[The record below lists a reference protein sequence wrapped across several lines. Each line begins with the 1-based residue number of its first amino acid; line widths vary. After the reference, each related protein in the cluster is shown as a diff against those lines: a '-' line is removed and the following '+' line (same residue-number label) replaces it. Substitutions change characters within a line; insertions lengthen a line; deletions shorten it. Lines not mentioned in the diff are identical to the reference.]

1 MATYSWATGISGDWN
16 TGTLW
21 STGTPPNDP
30 TADVVID
37 AIPSPGTTTSYQ
49 VTIGAGETVTIN
61 SLALNATNNVLGP
74 NSNPYTG
81 ATLQVGGDAGAAT
94 LIFGSGGNGN
104 ISGPLQNFMVVE
116 NGSTIVNAGTIDAF
130 VQTLGNGVE
139 LFTQDG
145 SAPDRG
151 IYFTNWLQAL
161 GTVTVAAKIAEYD
174 DTKGTL
180 WDGIFEA
187 KGPTAVINLGGKDL
201 AGTDHIV
208 TIGTM
213 TGPPDIPEGWT
224 QLIFEENGQINEW
237 DGTKYVS
244 VESTLTRI
252 ENRATLTINN
262 SNYTTPD
269 TFSIGT
275 LAAIHQ
281 TGGTLTTGTLTIDN
295 GGSLLAVGTLKGDVI
310 NNGVILVNP
319 DSPLVNGTPTGT
331 ISAMTFL
338 GSINGTG
345 TMTFANDG
353 TLEIGVVGKGETVFM
368 DGKDTLILDSPG
380 SFQGLLQSSGD
391 NTVILK
397 GVTAD
402 TATWLTTNQLQF
414 SYKGVVVDSI
424 ATTGGYSGAS
434 FTLSTAGTDTT
445 MQMAGTG
452 VVCFARG
459 TRIRTPD
466 GDIAIEELKPGQH
479 VVTADGNVAAI
490 KWIGHRRV
498 NCQRHPDPRKVWPV
512 RIKGGA
518 FGRGLPRRDLLVSP
532 QHALFTEGVLIP
544 ARYLI
549 NGRNVVQQEVD
560 SIEYFHIEL
569 GCHDIL
575 LAEGLPA
582 ESYLDTGDRKNFDN
596 NKGPVALHPDFG
608 LWCWDSRAC
617 TELKVTGAEVDA
629 VRARLLA
636 RARASRRSRRVAAA

>member
-1 MATYSWATGISGDWN
+1 MATYSWANGTSGDWN

-21 STGTPPNDP
+21 SGGTVPNTP
-30 TADVVID
+30 SADVVID
-37 AIPSPGTTTSYQ
+37 APPAGVENSY
-49 VTIGAGETVTIN
+49 TITLGAGETATVN
-61 SLALNATNNVLGP
+61 SIALNADNNKAGP
-74 NSNPYTG
+74 NSNPYVG
-81 ATLQVGGDAGAAT
+81 AVLQVGEIPTGGAA
-94 LIFGSGGNGN
+94 LIFGPDGDGS
-104 ISGPLQNFMVVE
+104 IRGPLQNWFIVE

-130 VQTLGNGVE
+130 VQAIGGV

-145 SAPDRG
+145 SSPERG

-161 GTVTVAAKIAEYD
+161 GGTVTIASKIAEYD
-174 DTKGTL
+174 EGTNTL

-187 KGPTAVINLGGKDL
+187 KGPEAVVNLGGKDL

-208 TIGTM
+208 TIDTM
-213 TGPPDIPEGWT
+213 TGPPNIPEGWT
-224 QLIFEENGQINEW
+224 QLLFEEGGQINQW
-237 DGTKYVS
+237 DGKEYVS
-244 VESTLTRI
+244 VASTLTRI

-269 TFSIGT
+269 TFSVGT

-281 TGGTLTTGTLTIDN
+281 TGGTLTTGTLTIEN
-295 GGSLLAVGTLKGDVI
+295 GGSLQAVGTLIGNVI
-310 NNGVILVNP
+310 NNGAIFVTP
-319 DSPLVNGTPTGT
+319 GAPLVNGNPTGMIT
-331 ISAMTFL
+331 RMTFQ
-338 GSINGTG
+338 GSITGNGII
-345 TMTFANDG
+345 TFTNDG
-353 TLEIGVVGKGETVFM
+353 TLEVGAVGTGETVIM
-368 DGKDTLILDSPG
+368 DGDDTLVLDDLLA
-380 SFQGLLQSSGD
+380 FQGVLRWGTE
-391 NTVILK
+391 NTIILK
-397 GVTAD
+397 NVVAD
-402 TATWLTTNQLQF
+402 SATWLTTNELQI
-414 SYKGVVVDSI
+414 SYQGTVVDTI
-424 ATTGGYSGAS
+424 TTAGDYSGAAP
-434 FTLSTAGTDTT
+434 FTVT
-445 MQMAGTG
+445 MSGADATLQ
-452 VVCFARG
+452 VVCFVRG

-466 GDIAIEELKPGQH
+466 GDVPIEELKPGQR
-479 VVTADGNVAAI
+479 VVTMDGNIAAI

-498 NCQRHPDPRKVWPV
+498 NCGRHPDPRKVWPV
-512 RIKGGA
+512 RVQAGA

-549 NGRNVVQQEVD
+549 NGHNVVQQEVD

-617 TELKVTGAEVDA
+617 AELKVTGAEVDA